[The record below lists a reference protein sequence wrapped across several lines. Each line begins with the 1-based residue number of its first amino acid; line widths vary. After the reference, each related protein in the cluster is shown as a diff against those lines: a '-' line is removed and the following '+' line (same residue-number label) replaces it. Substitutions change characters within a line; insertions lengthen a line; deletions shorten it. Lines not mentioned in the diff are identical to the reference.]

1 MSMSQNNGISARLN
15 PFWLPWSVP
24 RVTRRPAQAVAAEAR
39 ASLIARL
46 LKRRKLTPM
55 QRVLAIH
62 IINAT
67 YPADPNLA

>member
-1 MSMSQNNGISARLN
+1 MSMSQNNGTATRLN

-24 RVTRRPAQAVAAEAR
+24 RVTRRPAQAVSPAAR

-46 LKRRKLTPM
+46 VKRRKLTPL

-67 YPADPNLA
+67 YPADPNLV

>member
-1 MSMSQNNGISARLN
+1 MSMSQNNGTAARLN
-15 PFWLPWSVP
+15 PFWLPWLVP
-24 RVTRRPAQAVAAEAR
+24 RVARSPIQLAAVEPR

-46 LKRRKLTPM
+46 VKRRKLTPL

-67 YPADPNLA
+67 YPEDPNLA

>member
-1 MSMSQNNGISARLN
+1 MSISQNNGLSARLD

-24 RVTRRPAQAVAAEAR
+24 RVARRSAQAVAAEAR

-46 LKRRKLTPM
+46 VKRRKLTPL

-67 YPADPNLA
+67 YPTDPNLA

>member
-1 MSMSQNNGISARLN
+1 MSMSGNSGISARLN

-24 RVTRRPAQAVAAEAR
+24 RVARRSAPAVAADSR
-39 ASLIARL
+39 ASLLARL
-46 LKRRKLTPM
+46 TKRRELTPL

-67 YPADPNLA
+67 YPTDPNLA

>member
-1 MSMSQNNGISARLN
+1 MSIFQYSGISARLD

-24 RVTRRPAQAVAAEAR
+24 RVTRRPAQARAAEAR

-46 LKRRKLTPM
+46 VKRRKITPL

-67 YPADPNLA
+67 YPTDPNLA